1 MRKDYWLVTT
11 EHLKDRLW
19 FKDEE
24 DFKVGMNYVAV
35 MAASIPVVEI
45 LAFILM
51 SNHVHFVVGG
61 TEIVVA
67 EFINRFKLLYSKYFT
82 HKYSSK
88 ELLRN
93 NKADFKLLDWRD
105 ESMERAIAYVQMN
118 SVAANI
124 CLQPSGYPWG
134 TGSIFF
140 NKTAQTG
147 VQIGSVSIRLQRK
160 TLHSKTTLPPNYILD
175 ERGFISPMSYAKIQ
189 LVEQIFRTPN
199 RMNYFLQNSSR
210 IRKSSGTAAPTF
222 SDQVVLSAMLNL
234 CTSVFHKSSL
244 NSLDGMELAQLLNQ
258 LRYRFSADS
267 KQLARVTGIEQE
279 RVLMLLDTFI
289 QR

>member
-24 DFKVGMNYVAV
+24 DFKVEMNYVAV
-35 MAASIPVVEI
+35 MAASMQEVEI

-175 ERGFISPMSYAKIQ
+175 ERGFISPMLHK
-189 LVEQIFRTPN
+189 V
-199 RMNYFLQNSSR
+199 
-210 IRKSSGTAAPTF
+210 K
-222 SDQVVLSAMLNL
+222 NL
-234 CTSVFHKSSL
+234 
-244 NSLDGMELAQLLNQ
+244 
-258 LRYRFSADS
+258 R
-267 KQLARVTGIEQE
+267 
-279 RVLMLLDTFI
+279 
-289 QR
+289 